1 MAVEI
6 HLGDN
11 LDVMRTLPAGSF
23 HLAYLDPPFNTGRR
37 RVAARI
43 RTRPDP
49 EGDRVGFRG
58 RRYRTERVAGPS
70 FADAFDDYLA
80 FLSPRLEE
88 AWRLLSPAGSLFL
101 HLGWRE
107 VHHVKVLADGLF
119 GRRCFLNEIVWAW
132 DYGGRSTRRWPAK
145 HDDILW
151 YAKDPRRYTFRA
163 EEVDRIP
170 YMAPELVGPEKAA
183 RGKRP
188 TDTWWHT
195 IVGPTSRER
204 TGWPTQKPLG
214 ILERIVRVHSA
225 PGDRLLDPFAGS
237 GTLGEAALRLGRDA
251 VLVDRDPEAVRVME
265 RRLGV
270 AAETRAPGVG

>member
-1 MAVEI
+1 MAVQI

-11 LDVMRTLPAGSF
+11 LDVMRRFSTGSF

-37 RVAARI
+37 QAATRI
-43 RTRPDP
+43 RGTPDP
-49 EGDRVGFRG
+49 DGTRVGFRG
-58 RRYRTERVAGPS
+58 RRYRTERVSGPS
-70 FADAFDDYLA
+70 FEDTFDDYPA
-80 FLSPRLEE
+80 FLGPRLEE
-88 AWRLLSPAGSLFL
+88 AWRLLDPSGSLFL
-101 HLGWRE
+101 QLDWRE
-107 VHHVKVLADGLF
+107 VHHVKVLADALF
-119 GRRCFLNEIVWAW
+119 GRRRFLNEIIWAW
-132 DYGGRSTRRWPAK
+132 DYGGRSRRRWPAK
-145 HDDILW
+145 HGNILW
-151 YAKDPRRYTFRA
+151 YAKNPRKYTFRA

-170 YMAPELVGPEKAA
+170 YMAPELVGAEKAA
-183 RGKRP
+183 RGKSP

-251 VLVDRDPEAVRVME
+251 VLVDCDPRAVQVME

-270 AAETRAPGVG
+270 SACP